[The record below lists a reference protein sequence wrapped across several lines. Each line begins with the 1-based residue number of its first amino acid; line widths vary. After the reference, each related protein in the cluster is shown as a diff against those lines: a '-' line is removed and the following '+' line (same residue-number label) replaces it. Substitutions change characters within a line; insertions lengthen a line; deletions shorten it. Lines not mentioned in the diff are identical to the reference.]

1 MSSNIKENSNIIERN
16 FKGYTNYYNYCR
28 DCRQK
33 NIEFQNKVIITIS
46 TALYGLIVSSL
57 DKILLLLDTS
67 FLKICF
73 IILIVLNAFVILF
86 IFGSI
91 FFANKGFKLNMEKK
105 AKLIYLYG
113 KQVKNLSCYDKIA
126 IIFRNLYLLLT
137 CLEVIILAVIISN
150 IVLKEYK
157 MDDEKNNYV
166 VSNES
171 LVDDV
176 EASLPFSKFEKL
188 YPKTAIDINKTN
200 ELKQDDNHIDIK
212 NEKE

>member
-16 FKGYTNYYNYCR
+16 FEGYANYYNYCR

-86 IFGSI
+86 
-91 FFANKGFKLNMEKK
+91 
-105 AKLIYLYG
+105 
-113 KQVKNLSCYDKIA
+113 
-126 IIFRNLYLLLT
+126 
-137 CLEVIILAVIISN
+137 
-150 IVLKEYK
+150 
-157 MDDEKNNYV
+157 
-166 VSNES
+166 
-171 LVDDV
+171 
-176 EASLPFSKFEKL
+176 
-188 YPKTAIDINKTN
+188 
-200 ELKQDDNHIDIK
+200 
-212 NEKE
+212 